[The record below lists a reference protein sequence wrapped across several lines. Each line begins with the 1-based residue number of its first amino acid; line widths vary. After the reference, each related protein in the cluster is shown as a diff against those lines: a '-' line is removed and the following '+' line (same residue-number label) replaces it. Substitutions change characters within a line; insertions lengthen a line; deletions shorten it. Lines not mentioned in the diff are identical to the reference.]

1 LNINKYCLEYL
12 LEKNK
17 EEIDEMRVKLI
28 NGGWEYDV

>member
-1 LNINKYCLEYL
+1 LEYL